1 MDDMLFIAQKFKRV
15 QGSENRNVTVLKT
28 LFKPTKLLLMI
39 LKQLNNNYNIWDKC
53 LNLHKNSLLHITK
66 ECMLNF
72 FLNCRNYFL
81 YFAFLNHNTGY
92 LYVLPLS
99 YFSSNEIFS
108 FSCTKQSQPSKKSL
122 LQLVWYR
129 IGSNILFELEIRYCY
144 DVFSLRKV

>member
-1 MDDMLFIAQKFKRV
+1 MLFIAQKFKRV
-15 QGSENRNVTVLKT
+15 QGSEDINVTVLKT

-39 LKQLNNNYNIWDKC
+39 LKQLNNNYSIWDKC

-81 YFAFLNHNTGY
+81 YFAVLNHITGN

-99 YFSSNEIFS
+99 YFSSYEISSVFLLK
-108 FSCTKQSQPSKKSL
+108 TKSTIKNIIAAIGTIKN
-122 LQLVWYR
+122 R
-129 IGSNILFELEIRYCY
+129 IEKPI
-144 DVFSLRKV
+144 